1 MRLIFYKNA
10 LITLGLASLLSAC
23 GGSNSDTAQLRVLH
37 ASPDAPAVDVL
48 IDGGGVL
55 EGLSFGDASPFTG
68 VDAGHRQIQVNVS
81 GTDTT
86 VIDARADLEEDK
98 RYLVVAS
105 GRVSDLQPLVFPV
118 SAENSVAGS
127 ALVRVLH
134 AAPSAPRVDVYV
146 VAAGTSIAQAAPAL
160 SDVPFRAISDYLP
173 VPEGSYDLLVTPAG
187 TKNIAIEAKNVTL
200 TDGLI
205 ATVAALDAS
214 GGGAP
219 FTLAILAE

>member
-1 MRLIFYKNA
+1 MFRIFSKNS
-10 LITLGLASLLSAC
+10 LITLSLVSLLSAC

-48 IDGGGVL
+48 IDGGPVL
-55 EGLSFGDASPFTG
+55 EGLSFGNASPFTG

-86 VIDARADLEEDK
+86 VIDTRADLEEDR
-98 RYLVVAS
+98 RYLIVAS
-105 GRVSDLQPLVFPV
+105 GLVTDLQPLVFPV
-118 SAENSVAGS
+118 SDENPVAGS
-127 ALVRVLH
+127 TLVRVLH

-146 VAAGTSIAQAAPAL
+146 VASGQSITQAQPVL
-160 SDVPFRAISDYLP
+160 SDVPFRAISNYLP
-173 VPEGSYDLLVTPAG
+173 VPVGTYDLFVTPTG
-187 TKNIAIEAKNVTL
+187 RKTIAIEAKNVAL
-200 TDGLI
+200 NEGLI

-219 FTLAILAE
+219 FTLSILSE